1 MTKTVA
7 IVGAG
12 IVGVSTAVWLQREGH
27 RVVLIDQRG
36 PGEGTSHGNGGVL
49 ASASVVPVP
58 VPGLWKMAPRMLF
71 DPRQPLFLKW
81 GYLPRLMPWLLR
93 YMRHATVEGVASR
106 ARAIAPIIGDSLN
119 DHLALAEG
127 TGAERFV
134 VPSDY
139 LYVYPTR
146 RQFEADAAYWQVR
159 REAGWDWDVLED
171 EDFTAYDPCFGPDLR
186 CAVRLGGHGRI
197 SDPGAYVKAL
207 AAHVERQGGQ
217 ILKAEVSDVVRDG
230 PRVIGLRVGGET
242 LTCDAVVLAAG
253 AWSTKLAAKLGA
265 KVPLESERGYHL
277 ELWEPSVMPKA
288 PVMVASG
295 KFVATPMDGRLRL
308 AGIVEFGG
316 LEAEPSRAPF
326 ALLEDN
332 IRRAIPGITW
342 KEKVE
347 WMGHRPSMADSL
359 PVIGAFPDAPGAYA
373 GFGHDHVGLTGGP
386 KTGRL
391 LAQVISGR
399 MPNID
404 LAPYSPGRFQ

>member
-171 EDFTAYDPCFGPDLR
+171 EEFTAYDPCFGPDLR

-207 AAHVERQGGQ
+207 AAHVER
-217 ILKAEVSDVVRDG
+217 SH
-230 PRVIGLRVGGET
+230 
-242 LTCDAVVLAAG
+242 AVVIAEGIDSEERLMAAQTIG
-253 AWSTKLAAKLGA
+253 AAYGMGMLFPPVDDPERIIDGEFDPLPDVPVWSTPDPGLSTPYLT
-265 KVPLESERGYHL
+265 
-277 ELWEPSVMPKA
+277 
-288 PVMVASG
+288 AS
-295 KFVATPMDGRLRL
+295 
-308 AGIVEFGG
+308 
-316 LEAEPSRAPF
+316 
-326 ALLEDN
+326 
-332 IRRAIPGITW
+332 
-342 KEKVE
+342 
-347 WMGHRPSMADSL
+347 
-359 PVIGAFPDAPGAYA
+359 
-373 GFGHDHVGLTGGP
+373 
-386 KTGRL
+386 
-391 LAQVISGR
+391 
-399 MPNID
+399 
-404 LAPYSPGRFQ
+404 